1 MNSIN
6 RLKVF
11 LNFSDNKILVGEL
24 GIKGRQILFEYNQEF
39 IKSRLEISPFKLPL
53 KAGVFEGN
61 PALFDGLFGVFNDSL
76 PDGWGR
82 LLLDRKL
89 REQGLNPDTLN
100 PLDRL
105 AFIGNNA
112 LGALSYEP
120 DNSLRDTTFK
130 VDLDEI
136 SKSTQEILSGDSEVV
151 LDELIKLN
159 GSSNGARPKI
169 NVGVSKDKK
178 KITSFAEASKTD
190 EFWLIKFANSNDV
203 KDVANVEY
211 AYSLMAKAAGIDMP
225 KTHLFIS
232 KKGKA
237 FFGIERFDVNYGK
250 RLHMHSLSG
259 LINSDF
265 RIPSLDYT
273 DLLKA
278 TLNLTRDV
286 REVEKIFKLAVFN
299 VLAHNQD
306 DHAKNF
312 SFLMNEKGEWQTSPA
327 YDLTFST
334 GVGNE
339 QSMMVL
345 GKGKNIGLNDLLELG
360 KFTALK
366 PAEIKNIIDKVQ
378 SAVSKW
384 NEFADK
390 AHVSSKTINFVKKYL
405 KV

>member
-1 MNSIN
+1 MIN
-6 RLKVF
+6 LNHFGFGDFYENQLSEDDKNNFNIARVIAEHKNAFVLKCEEKDCRAVISGKF
-11 LNFSDNKILVGEL
+11 FHNIEKSADLPVVGDWVLVRKDAEDPLIIEKILKRKTMLSRKTPADRKTFGNDKEQVLVSNVDVIFIATSLNQNFSLSRIERALVLVYKSAATPVILLSKADLCDSVEEKVESVKRIAFGVPVIAFSSFEL
-24 GIKGRQILFEYNQEF
+24 SGIDEIVSF
-39 IKSRLEISPFKLPL
+39 I
-53 KAGVFEGN
+53 N

-120 DNSLRDTTFK
+120 DNSLR
-130 VDLDEI
+130 E
-136 SKSTQEILSGDSEVV
+136 
-151 LDELIKLN
+151 
-159 GSSNGARPKI
+159 
-169 NVGVSKDKK
+169 
-178 KITSFAEASKTD
+178 
-190 EFWLIKFANSNDV
+190 
-203 KDVANVEY
+203 
-211 AYSLMAKAAGIDMP
+211 
-225 KTHLFIS
+225 
-232 KKGKA
+232 
-237 FFGIERFDVNYGK
+237 
-250 RLHMHSLSG
+250 
-259 LINSDF
+259 
-265 RIPSLDYT
+265 
-273 DLLKA
+273 

-286 REVEKIFKLAVFN
+286 REVEKMFKLAVFN

-339 QSMMVL
+339 QSMMIL
-345 GKGKNIGLNDLLELG
+345 GKGKNIGVTDLLELG

-366 PAEIKNIIDKVQ
+366 PAEIKVIIDKVQ

-384 NEFADK
+384 NEFAD
-390 AHVSSKTINFVKKYL
+390 ICFIFVFNSFI
-405 KV
+405 VDVWS